1 MNMAK
6 IWPFGKK
13 PAEPRYVKQPKKRK
27 IVEYERKPDD
37 SSGEVVADRSHLE
50 DAAFK
55 DAMALLGDDSKKQ

>member
-13 PAEPRYVKQPKKRK
+13 PTEPHQVKQPKKRK
-27 IVEYERKPDD
+27 IVEYERKSDD
-37 SSGEVVADRSHLE
+37 SFGEVMADRSHLE
-50 DAAFK
+50 DATFK

>member
-13 PAEPRYVKQPKKRK
+13 PAEPRQVKQPKKRK
-27 IVEYERKPDD
+27 IVEYERKPNA
-37 SSGEVVADRSHLE
+37 SSGEKVADRSHLE

-55 DAMALLGDDSKKQ
+55 DAMALLGDDSKK

>member
-13 PAEPRYVKQPKKRK
+13 PAEPRQVKQPKKRK
-27 IVEYERKPDD
+27 IVEYERKSDD
-37 SSGEVVADRSHLE
+37 SSEEKVTDRSHLE

-55 DAMALLGDDSKKQ
+55 DAMALLGGDSKK

>member
-13 PAEPRYVKQPKKRK
+13 PTEPHQVKQPKKRK

-37 SSGEVVADRSHLE
+37 SSGENVADRSHLE

-55 DAMALLGDDSKKQ
+55 DAMALLGGDSKK

>member
-13 PAEPRYVKQPKKRK
+13 PAEPRQVKQPKKRK
-27 IVEYERKPDD
+27 IVEYERKPND
-37 SSGEVVADRSHLE
+37 SSEEKVTDRSHLE

-55 DAMALLGDDSKKQ
+55 DAMALLGDDSKK

>member
-13 PAEPRYVKQPKKRK
+13 SIEPRQIKQPGKRK

-37 SSGEVVADRSHLE
+37 SSGEKMADRSHLE
-50 DAAFK
+50 DATFK
-55 DAMALLGDDSKKQ
+55 DAMALLGDDSKKK

>member
-13 PAEPRYVKQPKKRK
+13 PTEPRQDKQPKKRK
-27 IVEYERKPDD
+27 IVEYERKSDD
-37 SSGEVVADRSHLE
+37 SSAKNVADRSHLE

>member
-13 PAEPRYVKQPKKRK
+13 PAEPRQVKQPKKRK
-27 IVEYERKPDD
+27 IVEYERKPND
-37 SSGEVVADRSHLE
+37 SSREKVANRSHLE

-55 DAMALLGDDSKKQ
+55 DAMALLGDDSKK

>member
-13 PAEPRYVKQPKKRK
+13 PTEPHQVKQPKKRK

-37 SSGEVVADRSHLE
+37 SSAKNAADRSHLE

-55 DAMALLGDDSKKQ
+55 DAMALLGGDSKKQ

>member
-1 MNMAK
+1 MNMAR

-13 PAEPRYVKQPKKRK
+13 PTEPRQVKQPKKRK

-37 SSGEVVADRSHLE
+37 SSGEMMADRSHLE

>member
-13 PAEPRYVKQPKKRK
+13 PAEPRQVKQPKKRK
-27 IVEYERKPDD
+27 IVEYERKSDD
-37 SSGEVVADRSHLE
+37 SSEEKVTDRSHLE

-55 DAMALLGDDSKKQ
+55 DAMALLGGDSKKQ

>member
-13 PAEPRYVKQPKKRK
+13 PAEPRQVKQPKKRK
-27 IVEYERKPDD
+27 IVEYERKPND
-37 SSGEVVADRSHLE
+37 SAGEKGADRSHLE

-55 DAMALLGDDSKKQ
+55 DAMALLVDDSKK

>member
-13 PAEPRYVKQPKKRK
+13 PAEPRQVKQPKKRK
-27 IVEYERKPDD
+27 IVEYERKPND
-37 SSGEVVADRSHLE
+37 SSGEKVADRSHLE

-55 DAMALLGDDSKKQ
+55 DAMALLGDDSKK